1 MSDER
6 NEYERLIED
15 VDREKRRYTILTL
28 VTVSLFWFTAM
39 AALVFLTSCAAPR
52 GGDMTDREAAAVVH
66 ILKD

>member
-1 MSDER
+1 MPDER

-39 AALVFLTSCAAPR
+39 AALVFLTACATS
-52 GGDMTDREAAAVVH
+52 GGGMTDREAAAVVH